1 MNRFCAVVA
10 ITLGMFAA
18 SGLAAENGQDTRAE
32 FMTQHMPYDAFDR
45 LPHES
50 MKVLNAELTIGFA
63 PGQIEIGH
71 ARVLKWIEHS
81 ARVVGAY
88 YGEFPVSSARIL
100 VVPFSGSGVRTGQSF
115 GYRGAATRVIV
126 GSSVTDAQLNDDWV
140 LIHEMIH
147 FAFPQVEDEHLWM
160 QEGLSTYVESI
171 ARVQAGARNEKDV
184 WRELVQQMPQGLPK
198 AGDEGL
204 DHTHTWGRTYWG
216 GALFCL
222 LADVQ
227 IRERT
232 HNKFGLRDA
241 LRGIVKAGGVTT
253 ADWPLE
259 RALQVGDVAVGV
271 PVLEELHDHF
281 KDAPGHIDLEGLW
294 RDLGIQV
301 TGGEIEFND
310 KARLASIRVAIM
322 HGTN

>member
-32 FMTQHMPYDAFDR
+32 VMTQHMTYDAFDR

-126 GSSVTDAQLNDDWV
+126 GSSVTDAQLN
-140 LIHEMIH
+140 
-147 FAFPQVEDEHLWM
+147 
-160 QEGLSTYVESI
+160 
-171 ARVQAGARNEKDV
+171 
-184 WRELVQQMPQGLPK
+184 
-198 AGDEGL
+198 
-204 DHTHTWGRTYWG
+204 
-216 GALFCL
+216 
-222 LADVQ
+222 
-227 IRERT
+227 
-232 HNKFGLRDA
+232 
-241 LRGIVKAGGVTT
+241 
-253 ADWPLE
+253 
-259 RALQVGDVAVGV
+259 
-271 PVLEELHDHF
+271 
-281 KDAPGHIDLEGLW
+281 
-294 RDLGIQV
+294 
-301 TGGEIEFND
+301 
-310 KARLASIRVAIM
+310 
-322 HGTN
+322 